1 MGYEHIEI
9 ELNQHS
15 KKPGM
20 PCGDVFYRKKT
31 EEHTTIILADG
42 KGHGIKAYIAASI
55 NTSYLAK
62 LLDYG
67 YSPRAAFFKLV
78 ELIKKVGNDGSHYSV
93 FAIARIL
100 NDGVTTLL
108 TYEMPPP
115 IFISPRGARI
125 LDQRKLDSDNAT
137 IHEANC
143 YLKNGEAIMLMSD
156 GITQAGIGRGYSL
169 GWGSENLCKFINEK
183 ITPKMNYAKL
193 SREIMTQ
200 VYKICQQHNDDD
212 VTSVIAYSRYGN
224 VSIVFTGP
232 PTDKALDNKYVKQF
246 LKTDG
251 FKIVCGGTTANIVSK
266 VTNKQLTVC
275 TETVSAFTPPH
286 YILEGVDLATEG
298 AVTLNQ
304 LYNVM
309 DEERILMNDDSPITQ
324 LYDYLM
330 NSDKVIFYIGSTN
343 SHTETDIDFI
353 QRGIKSR
360 KQIVPLIAEKLRE
373 IGKLV
378 ITEWI

>member
-1 MGYEHIEI
+1 M
-9 ELNQHS
+9 
-15 KKPGM
+15 
-20 PCGDVFYRKKT
+20 
-31 EEHTTIILADG
+31 
-42 KGHGIKAYIAASI
+42 
-55 NTSYLAK
+55 
-62 LLDYG
+62 
-67 YSPRAAFFKLV
+67 
-78 ELIKKVGNDGSHYSV
+78 
-93 FAIARIL
+93 
-100 NDGVTTLL
+100 
-108 TYEMPPP
+108 
-115 IFISPRGARI
+115 
-125 LDQRKLDSDNAT
+125 
-137 IHEANC
+137 
-143 YLKNGEAIMLMSD
+143 
-156 GITQAGIGRGYSL
+156 
-169 GWGSENLCKFINEK
+169 
-183 ITPKMNYAKL
+183 
-193 SREIMTQ
+193 
-200 VYKICQQHNDDD
+200 
-212 VTSVIAYSRYGN
+212 
-224 VSIVFTGP
+224 
-232 PTDKALDNKYVKQF
+232 
-246 LKTDG
+246 KTDG